1 MLTYA
6 RKKIDEGYDV
16 VIMGHRHSPVCTQ
29 IGKGFY
35 VNLGDWIEHNT
46 YAEMS
51 GGRIELKQW
60 RQERPA
66 MTCRLA

>member
-16 VIMGHRHSPVCTQ
+16 VIMGHRHSPSVPRSEKASTS
-29 IGKGFY
+29 ISATGSK
-35 VNLGDWIEHNT
+35 HNT

-60 RQERPA
+60 RQKRPA
-66 MTCRLA
+66 